1 MKAKLII
8 AAAVIAASLSSCS
21 SFKYHYAET
30 RIADAGTDVFVIPPT
45 VKVQV
50 NPVSFS
56 DSWVF
61 EGKELKALVG
71 NGATPDALRE
81 RLRIA
86 STNKTLQKHE
96 GDILVAADELRKF
109 SNEFIAAGGKVA
121 PILLPLYNQ
130 QIGAKMPMDIAE
142 GLSLHKVKVVDGV
155 ETFFVNIDEDKV
167 KFTELRDNIVNV
179 ARKIEKAGEAGASK
193 ADIEEKVKLSK
204 MNLSLLLP
212 ILQELNYG
220 AMWRFATKSGSETY
234 LEITNDEI
242 KTYLAPAE
250 EEPAEDKAA

>member
-1 MKAKLII
+1 MKAKIII

-86 STNKTLQKHE
+86 ATNKTLQKHE
-96 GDILVAADELRKF
+96 GDILVAPVFDIVSERDGHRYIVTIRGYVGTFTDWNKNSEEFLELQKYRLDA
-109 SNEFIAAGGKVA
+109 ER
-121 PILLPLYNQ
+121 
-130 QIGAKMPMDIAE
+130 QIG
-142 GLSLHKVKVVDGV
+142 VY
-155 ETFFVNIDEDKV
+155 T
-167 KFTELRDNIVNV
+167 R
-179 ARKIEKAGEAGASK
+179 
-193 ADIEEKVKLSK
+193 
-204 MNLSLLLP
+204 
-212 ILQELNYG
+212 
-220 AMWRFATKSGSETY
+220 
-234 LEITNDEI
+234 
-242 KTYLAPAE
+242 
-250 EEPAEDKAA
+250 